1 MINFRKIV
9 FPVAC
14 ALIYSSCSCSNDIR
28 KDYIIDG
35 VFEGIDYIN
44 NESIFHM
51 EIKKISENE
60 YFEAK
65 GINVVRDLVKEGF
78 YQISLFSKKNK
89 EEEITNYTF
98 YNLKDAFNGEK
109 VTRMFYEDDYKS
121 CFRPFTTSNNKP
133 LEREKCF
140 YDVAF
145 YGSDN
150 VCKAGAYLRPID

>member
-1 MINFRKIV
+1 
-9 FPVAC
+9 
-14 ALIYSSCSCSNDIR
+14 
-28 KDYIIDG
+28 
-35 VFEGIDYIN
+35 
-44 NESIFHM
+44 M

-78 YQISLFSKKNK
+78 YQISLFSKKNE
-89 EEEITNYTF
+89 EEEITNYAF

-109 VTRMFYEDDYKS
+109 GTRMFYEDDYKS